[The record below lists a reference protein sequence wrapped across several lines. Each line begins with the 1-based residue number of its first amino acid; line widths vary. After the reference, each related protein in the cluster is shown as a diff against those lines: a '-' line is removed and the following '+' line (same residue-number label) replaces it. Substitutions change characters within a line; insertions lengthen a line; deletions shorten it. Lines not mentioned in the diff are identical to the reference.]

1 MSVVIRAFNR
11 EGYYKDIVIMNEK
24 QVISCNTAADESLI
38 SCMTGLI
45 GVGIGLQISNFPE
58 VVRFEVVI
66 KDSHG

>member
-1 MSVVIRAFNR
+1 MMVVIRAFNKD
-11 EGYYKDIVIMNEK
+11 GYYKDIVTMNER
-24 QVISCNTAADESLI
+24 QVISCNTSADESLI

-45 GVGIGLQISNFPE
+45 GIGAGLSISNFPE